1 MEQKTTVPSITKKR
15 IVTKNT
21 KQKYCNTMLDT
32 VGAVSVEMYF
42 IGPRICLRFC
52 AVTRQR
58 RWYCSNQPSDQSKR
72 VGKEYRLVESAA

>member
-1 MEQKTTVPSITKKR
+1 
-15 IVTKNT
+15 
-21 KQKYCNTMLDT
+21 MLDT